1 MLKLLNKH
9 INKVYIGVTYEDED
23 ESKDGVVHIKRILVH
38 NMSHRETRSVVA
50 ASSKEELLEVTI
62 LPYSLDV
69 FVVKHTCSIESLHFK
84 VYTIF
89 RDRCMMC

>member
-9 INKVYIGVTYEDED
+9 INKVYIGVTYEDKD
-23 ESKDGVVHIKRILVH
+23 EAKDGVVHIKRILVH
-38 NMSHRETRSVVA
+38 NMSHRETCSVVA
-50 ASSKEELLEVTI
+50 ASSKELLKAAV

-89 RDRCMMC
+89 RARCVMC